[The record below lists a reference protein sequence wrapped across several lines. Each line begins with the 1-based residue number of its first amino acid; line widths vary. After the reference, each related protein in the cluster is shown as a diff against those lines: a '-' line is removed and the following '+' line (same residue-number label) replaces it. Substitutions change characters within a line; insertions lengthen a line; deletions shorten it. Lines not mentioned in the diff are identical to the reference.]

1 MLVLNAADNPSGRRN
16 RHAERAG
23 ARGHLSVERNQRRPD
38 ALSDCDMQG
47 IEGAER

>member
-1 MLVLNAADNPSGRRN
+1 MLVPRPADNPSGRRN

-23 ARGHLSVERNQRRPD
+23 ASGHLPVERNQGCSN